1 MEHPE
6 EKDRKKISRVRAIFV
21 EYVSATSGF
30 VVLAWIGEVPMAVI
44 AAVFAFLLAGGAA
57 SVLFDQLSGIRELP
71 DKSGNT
77 IGAVQSSIIGMSI
90 GAGSVWGHEHID
102 DFGMGIG
109 ITLASLAGVC
119 LALAGTAWRQRWTER
134 QLYREMLATQQQ
146 T

>member
-1 MEHPE
+1 M
-6 EKDRKKISRVRAIFV
+6 SRVRAIFV

-57 SVLFDQLSGIRELP
+57 SVLFDQLSGIRELS

-134 QLYREMLATQQQ
+134 QLYREMLATQQE

>member
-134 QLYREMLATQQQ
+134 QLYREMLATQQE

>member
-57 SVLFDQLSGIRELP
+57 SVLFDQLSGIRQLP

-134 QLYREMLATQQQ
+134 QLYREMLATQQE